1 MNLFRIRRVTAILAC
16 AILILQSAWPVAC
29 ARELLTFDVAAG
41 DEQLSVLSKSTL
53 QMWHPEVQLPA
64 EGPVPSGRAVRL
76 SGPKGGGFVSKST
89 ALSELDWRKT
99 RTVLFWVHRSEEEAQ
114 QNPTVSLDVLLLD
127 DDRKTWFW
135 RKVDLTHS
143 GWKKVELPLAWF
155 RWSDGRIP
163 RWDQVRRIG
172 FLLRDPAELTLDTV
186 WAESTETTRGDFPTA
201 ELIAPVAFPPSDKPN
216 DVKVRTLETRDVQ
229 LLTNVADLD
238 LERLAGHLESVAK
251 QVRRELPFL
260 PELDR
265 GPLLVIFPTREE
277 YRQFVPRY
285 VKQLNSVA
293 ELPGSAGLTI
303 EGISASSW
311 DKQFG
316 TLRPV
321 YTHEY
326 VHGFLCH
333 TLRLPSQGD
342 WLHEG
347 LASHFQLTFHPQENF
362 AGLVQAGLKNPKS
375 HDPLKDL
382 CNGKRIADSRYWQA
396 ATLCRMLL
404 TEERFRDRL
413 PTLIDRLHESKT
425 TDLGPHLKAVWNTD
439 IDQLTTAWRDFCERE
454 YGKR

>member
-1 MNLFRIRRVTAILAC
+1 VTTAIAC
-16 AILILQSAWPVAC
+16 AALVFHSVWRSAS
-29 ARELLTFDVAAG
+29 ARELLTFDGAAG
-41 DEQLSVLSKSTL
+41 GEQLSVLSKSTL
-53 QMWHPEVQLPA
+53 QTWRPEATPEA
-64 EGPVPSGRAVRL
+64 EGPVPTGRAVRL
-76 SGPKGGGFVSKST
+76 SGPKGGGFISKST

-99 RTVLFWVHRSEEEAQ
+99 RTLLFWVHRSDAEAQ
-114 QNPTVSLDVLLLD
+114 TNPTVSLDVLLLD

-135 RKVDLTHS
+135 RKVDLSHS
-143 GWKKVELPLAWF
+143 GWKKLELPLAWF
-155 RWSDGRIP
+155 RWSEGRIP
-163 RWDQVRRIG
+163 RWDQVRRIA
-172 FLLRDPAELTLDTV
+172 FLLRTPAELTIDTV
-186 WAESTETTRGDFPTA
+186 WAEPAETSRGDFPA
-201 ELIAPVAFPPSDKPN
+201 ADLIAPIAFPPSDKP
-216 DVKVRTLETRDVQ
+216 DKPQVRMLETRDVQ
-229 LLTNVADLD
+229 LLTSVPELD
-238 LERLAGHLESVAK
+238 LERLAGHLASVAQ

-303 EGISASSW
+303 EGLSTSSW
-311 DKQFG
+311 DAQFG

-347 LASHFQLTFHPQENF
+347 LASHFQLTFHPQDNF
-362 AGLVQAGLKNPKS
+362 SELVQAGLKHPKW

-382 CNGKRIADSRYWQA
+382 CSGKRIADSRYWQA

-404 TEERFRDRL
+404 TEERFRDGL
-413 PTLIDRLHESKT
+413 PKLIDRLHESKT
-425 TDLGPHLKAVWNTD
+425 TDLSPHLEAVWKTD
-439 IDQLTTAWRDFCERE
+439 FDQLTDAWRAFCGRE
-454 YGKR
+454 YGKP